1 GSAPRSAPRRRSAL
15 RQDAC
20 QHVTSRTS
28 EHAAEDLAADFC
40 GAGLVVRHDP
50 SRGRQNGYA
59 EPVIA
64 ARQVDDARINA
75 PARLRHARNLPNYRL
90 AIDVFELDAQLRD
103 ARTNMFAAKAADVAL
118 PPQHFE
124 H

>member
-1 GSAPRSAPRRRSAL
+1 MSAPTSAPGPRSAP
-15 RQDAC
+15 QPDAC
-20 QHVTSRTS
+20 QHATLRTS

-50 SRGRQNGYA
+50 SRGRQNGNA

-75 PARLRHARNLPNYRL
+75 PARLRHARNLSNYRL
-90 AIDVFELDAQLRD
+90 AIDVFKFDAQLRD
-103 ARTNMFAAKAADVAL
+103 AGTNMFAGKA
-118 PPQHFE
+118 
-124 H
+124 